1 MFEQPQYSQE
11 MEPVVLID
19 KSKNKEA
26 HVIVPMNY
34 TFADMIATA
43 KRINPEMFD
52 GAWQLSFLNPQT
64 KKPEILSQD
73 ASVGLFIS
81 QGIDTFYWNYAKP
94 SFKFSL
100 PSDQNSQQNSWQT
113 KQRDAVYGQQERK
126 HREWEEQNANE
137 GFGRRGSG
145 NKATVANNYTVQYA
159 DIAKRAIAFL
169 IDLFVLGVILGM
181 SKGNGMGLFVWWL
194 YYAVMESS
202 NMQGTFGKMAMGLKV
217 TDMNGR
223 RVSFGKATARYFL
236 KWVSSAIAGIG
247 YLFPFFTEKRQA
259 LHDLLSGCLVV
270 EKK

>member
-26 HVIVPMNY
+26 HVIVPMSY

-43 KRINPEMFD
+43 KRINPDMFD

-64 KKPEILSQD
+64 KQNELLSQD
-73 ASVGLFIS
+73 ASVGQFIA
-81 QGIDTFYWNYAKP
+81 QGVDTFYWNYSKP
-94 SFKFSL
+94 SFKFSM
-100 PSDQNSQQNSWQT
+100 PSDQNSQHTSWQT
-113 KQRDAVYGQQERK
+113 KQREAVYGQQERK
-126 HREWEEQNANE
+126 NRAWQEQNANE
-137 GFGRRGSG
+137 GFGRQG
-145 NKATVANNYTVQYA
+145 NAVNVVHGYTVQYA
-159 DIAKRAIAFL
+159 DVFKRGIAAL
-169 IDLFVLGVILGM
+169 IDLFVLGVILGV
-181 SKGNGMGLFVWWL
+181 SKGNGMGFFVWWL

-217 TDMNGR
+217 TDMEGR
-223 RVSFGKATARYFL
+223 KVSFTKATARYFL
-236 KWVSSAIAGIG
+236 RWVSSFLFGLG

-259 LHDLLSGCLVV
+259 LHDLLSGCLVI

>member
-26 HVIVPMNY
+26 HVIVPLHY

-43 KRINPEMFD
+43 KRINPDMFD
-52 GAWQLSFLNPQT
+52 GAWQLSFLNTQT
-64 KKPEILSQD
+64 KKPEPISQD
-73 ASVGLFIS
+73 ATVGAFIA
-81 QGIDTFYWNYAKP
+81 QGIDTFYWNYTKP

-100 PSDQNSQQNSWQT
+100 PSDQNSQHSWQT
-113 KQRDAVYGQQERK
+113 NQRDAVYGNRGDRNERK
-126 HREWEEQNANE
+126 TPE
-137 GFGRRGSG
+137 GFGMGSNTG
-145 NKATVANNYTVQYA
+145 GGYTVQYA
-159 DIAKRAIAFL
+159 DVAKRFIAFL
-169 IDLFVLGVILGM
+169 IDIFILFIILGA
-181 SKGNGMGLFVWWL
+181 SKGSSMGFFVWWL

-217 TDMNGR
+217 TDLNGKKLR
-223 RVSFGKATARYFL
+223 FGKATARYFL
-236 KWVSSAIAGIG
+236 KWLSTGMLFVG